1 MRSLNPRLSRR
12 DVLRRLSLLAM
23 AVPASGC
30 YNIRAPFD
38 PAIKTVYIPT
48 FRTLSFRR
56 EIQFQLN
63 ELVIKEIEK
72 RAGYKIVG
80 TPEEADTILEGT
92 INYSEK
98 NIVVESP
105 FNLPRQLTATI
116 MATVKWTHNPPREY
130 EKNVTPVMIAETVN
144 FEPEIGEG
152 TEAAFYHAAQ
162 NLATQIVDMMEQP
175 W

>member
-1 MRSLNPRLSRR
+1 MRSLSPRPSRR
-12 DVLRRLSLLAM
+12 DLLRGLSLLALT
-23 AVPASGC
+23 VPASGC
-30 YNIRAPFD
+30 YNIRPPFD
-38 PAIKTVYIPT
+38 QTVKTVYIPT

-56 EIQFQLN
+56 EIQFQLD
-63 ELVIKEIEK
+63 EMVIKEIEK
-72 RAGYKIVG
+72 RSPYKVVG

-105 FNLPRQLTATI
+105 FNLPRPLTATI
-116 MATVKWTHNPPREY
+116 MATVKWTHNPPRDY
-130 EKNVTPVMIAETVN
+130 EKNVQPVMIAETVN
-144 FEPEIGEG
+144 FAPEIGES
-152 TEAAFYHAAQ
+152 TETAFYKAAQ